1 MFKSVPTLLELIR
14 ILQKIPYL
22 SSKNIYNVASYF
34 LHLSNEHIDLF
45 CSVLQ
50 NAKKNIFHCPSCFN
64 WMEKDSLCIL
74 CLSPKRN
81 QAIICVVETWQD
93 LLTIERT
100 EGFDGVYHVLGGV
113 ISPLDGIGVDNLTIS
128 ALLNRVEKDAI
139 QEVIFAL
146 KQTPEGEAT
155 AAYIHKKLSHKNII
169 VSCLA
174 RGIPVGSSIE
184 TMDRLTVYK
193 AISERRLF

>member
-1 MFKSVPTLLELIR
+1 M
-14 ILQKIPYL
+14 
-22 SSKNIYNVASYF
+22 
-34 LHLSNEHIDLF
+34 EHT
-45 CSVLQ
+45 
-50 NAKKNIFHCPSCFN
+50 
-64 WMEKDSLCIL
+64 SLCVL
-74 CLSPKRN
+74 CSSLKRN
-81 QAIICVVETWQD
+81 QSLICVVETWQD

-113 ISPLDGIGVDNLTIS
+113 ISPLDGVGVDNLTIGG
-128 ALLNRVEKDAI
+128 LLGRVEKGAI

-155 AAYIHKKLSHKNII
+155 AAYINKKLSNKNII
-169 VSCLA
+169 ISCLA